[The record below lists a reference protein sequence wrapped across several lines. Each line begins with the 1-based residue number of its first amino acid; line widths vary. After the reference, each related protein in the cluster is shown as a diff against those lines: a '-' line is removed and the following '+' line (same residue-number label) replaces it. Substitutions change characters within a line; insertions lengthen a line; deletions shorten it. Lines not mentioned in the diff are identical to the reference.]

1 MNKED
6 LISDIKEA
14 FKEVSLEEGIGI
26 VEADAIDDYADKR
39 QQEKA
44 RSLDE
49 RNNWENIPD
58 EVISKASFSLC
69 YVDEKGMRFS
79 LPAYMVFLL
88 KNHEVSDSAS
98 IDAVIY
104 ALDRVSGP
112 SDKGWD
118 FLSKKQKEV
127 VAKFLKFLVI
137 GIKEGVV
144 DDVVASRA
152 YEKYWSKFD
161 EQA

>member
-1 MNKED
+1 MNEED
-6 LISDIKEA
+6 LISEIREA
-14 FKEVSLEEGIGI
+14 FKGVSLEEGIGI
-26 VEADAIDDYADKR
+26 VEADAIDDYADKKK
-39 QQEKA
+39 QEKA

-58 EVISKASFSLC
+58 EVISRASFSLC
-69 YVDEKGMRFS
+69 YVDEKGMKFS

-88 KNHEVSDSAS
+88 KNYQVSDSAS

-104 ALDRVSGP
+104 ALDRISGP
-112 SDKGWD
+112 NDKGWD
-118 FLSKKQKEV
+118 FLSKEQKEI

-137 GIKEGVV
+137 SIKEGIV

-152 YEKYWSKFD
+152 YEKYWRKFD
-161 EQA
+161 NQA